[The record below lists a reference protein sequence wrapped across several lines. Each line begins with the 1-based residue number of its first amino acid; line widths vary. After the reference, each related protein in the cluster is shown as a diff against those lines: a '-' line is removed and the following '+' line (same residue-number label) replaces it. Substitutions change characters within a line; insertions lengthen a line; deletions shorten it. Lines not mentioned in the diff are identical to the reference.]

1 MVYAFKNN
9 RKLIIMYIC
18 SMGAIDLRNKL
29 QELMQYAND
38 MDLANAFDDFV
49 KVYKNDKSPSVLS
62 EVQQKEVDR
71 RRAKYLAGEGKS
83 HTWQEVKSKIS
94 AKYGI

>member
-1 MVYAFKNN
+1 
-9 RKLIIMYIC
+9 MYIC
-18 SMGAIDLRNKL
+18 SMGAVDLRNKL

-49 KVYKNDKSPSVLS
+49 KVYKNDKPLS
-62 EVQQKEVDR
+62 ILSGTQQKEIDQ
-71 RRAKYLAGEGKS
+71 RRAKHMAGEGKTYS
-83 HTWQEVKSKIS
+83 WKEVKSELS